1 MDGVEFI
8 SESISRMTH
17 PREHVVAFDDSGL
30 QDVILD
36 VPVLDVVSGVVL
48 VELVII
54 DEQSLEFLLRYV
66 RVDLRLVDHSLL
78 QAMLQI
84 ALPPKLKRK
93 RYCEPWKSA
102 Y

>member
-1 MDGVEFI
+1 
-8 SESISRMTH
+8 MTH
-17 PREHVVAFDDSGL
+17 SSEHVVAFDDGGL
-30 QDVILD
+30 QDTILN

-54 DEQSLEFLLRYV
+54 DEQGLELLLRYV
-66 RVDLRLVDHSLL
+66 RVDLRLVDYSLL

-84 ALPPKLKRK
+84 ALSSKLKRK
-93 RYCEPWKSA
+93 KYCEPWKSV